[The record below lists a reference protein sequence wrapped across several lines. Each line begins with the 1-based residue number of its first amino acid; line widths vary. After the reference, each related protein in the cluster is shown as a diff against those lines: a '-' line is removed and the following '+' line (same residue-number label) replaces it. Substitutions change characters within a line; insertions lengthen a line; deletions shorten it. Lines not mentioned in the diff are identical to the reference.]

1 MSPFVRIK
9 EVAAGDMLRPVAEDM
24 HWMVADRNPAVEEVV
39 VIVVET
45 KRYRGN
51 FRHREES
58 TFAHKNLAESTF
70 VPNVRAPHVDTK
82 GVEVEAA
89 VGLLLPDAAF
99 GYQESTQ
106 KVRRKLLRCR

>member
-9 EVAAGDMLRPVAEDM
+9 EVVAGDMLRPVAEDM
-24 HWMVADRNPAVEEVV
+24 HWMVVDRNPVVEEVV

-82 GVEVEAA
+82 EVEAA

-99 GYQESTQ
+99 EYQESTQ
-106 KVRRKLLRCR
+106 KVRQKLLRCR

>member
-1 MSPFVRIK
+1 MAAELTQVMEVVEQRGMDHK
-9 EVAAGDMLRPVAEDM
+9 EQ
-24 HWMVADRNPAVEEVV
+24 EEVVV

-45 KRYRGN
+45 KHYRGN

-82 GVEVEAA
+82 EVEAA

-99 GYQESTQ
+99 EYQESTQ
-106 KVRRKLLRCR
+106 KVRQKLLRCR